1 MSKPLISLAPF
12 VKPLFSLSLIVTA
25 SVSLAQVGGGSAAY
39 NQRGQSGADAAR
51 THELAK
57 RNVPFGE
64 GRFLDASVLM
74 NVKPDEFVAVFGIS
88 EEGKTLAEAQT
99 NMETALRKFND
110 GLRQLKV
117 SPADVFV
124 DFVAQN
130 RIYGYDT
137 SQANLAKEIVVG
149 FEVKKNVS
157 VRYKD
162 HALLDRLTAA
172 ASKAGIFDLVK
183 VDYVVKDV
191 AAARKR
197 IMEEAAKVIK
207 AKIEEQ
213 EQLLGVKVGQV
224 TQVLPSQMSVYYPVE
239 MYDSYVA
246 QESEEM
252 QGYRQGMTVQRA
264 RKPRTFYY
272 NPLAAKDF
280 DVAVNPSLIE
290 PAVQFA
296 IYVRVK
302 Y

>member
-1 MSKPLISLAPF
+1 MAKSICI
-12 VKPLFSLSLIVTA
+12 LSLIVVGSTA
-25 SVSLAQVGGGSAAY
+25 FAQVGGGSAAY
-39 NQRGQSGADAAR
+39 NQGSRSGADIAR
-51 THELAK
+51 ANELAK

-74 NVKPDEFVAVFGIS
+74 NVKPDEFVAVFGVS
-88 EEGKTLAEAQT
+88 EEGKTLALAQAG
-99 NMETALRKFND
+99 MESAIRDFTAS
-110 GLRQLKV
+110 LRQLKV
-117 SPADVFV
+117 APADVFV

-137 SQANLAKEIVVG
+137 SKENLAKEIVAG
-149 FEVKKNVS
+149 FEVKKNIS
-157 VRYKD
+157 IRYKD
-162 HALLDRLTAA
+162 HALLDKLTAA

-183 VDYVVKDV
+183 VDYVVKDI

-207 AKIEEQ
+207 SKMEEQ
-213 EQLLGVKVGQV
+213 EQLLGVKVGQPI
-224 TQVLPSQMSVYYPVE
+224 QVMPSQLSAYYPVE

-246 QESEEM
+246 QESEDVY
-252 QGYRQGMTVQRA
+252 GYRQGMTVQRA

-280 DVAVNPSLIE
+280 DVAINPSLIE

>member
-1 MSKPLISLAPF
+1 
-12 VKPLFSLSLIVTA
+12 
-25 SVSLAQVGGGSAAY
+25 
-39 NQRGQSGADAAR
+39 
-51 THELAK
+51 
-57 RNVPFGE
+57 
-64 GRFLDASVLM
+64 M
-74 NVKPDEFVAVFGIS
+74 NVKPDEYVAVFGIS
-88 EEGKTLAEAQT
+88 QEGETLDQAQAGMEETVGDF
-99 NMETALRKFND
+99 MVSLRD
-110 GLRQLKV
+110 LKV
-117 SPADVFV
+117 ASVDTFV

-137 SQANLAKEIVVG
+137 STENLAKEIVVG

-157 VRYKD
+157 IRYRD
-162 HALLDRLTAA
+162 YALLDKLIAA

-183 VDYVVKDV
+183 VDYIVKDI
-191 AAARKR
+191 AAVRKR

-207 AKIEEQ
+207 TKMEEQ
-213 EQLLGVKVGQV
+213 ERLLGIKMGQP
-224 TQVLPSQMSVYYPVE
+224 TQVMPSPLSVYYPVE

-246 QESEEM
+246 QESEEVY
-252 QGYRQGMTVQRA
+252 GYRQGMTIQRA

-280 DVAVNPSLIE
+280 DMAVNPSLIE

>member
-1 MSKPLISLAPF
+1 MLKL
-12 VKPLFSLSLIVTA
+12 LSLYGFIVCAT
-25 SVSLAQVGGGSAAY
+25 VSLAQVGGGSAAY
-39 NQRGQSGADAAR
+39 NQRGRSGADEAR
-51 THELAK
+51 ATELAK
-57 RNVPFGE
+57 RIVPFGE
-64 GRFLDASVLM
+64 GRFVDASVLM
-74 NVKPDEFVAVFGIS
+74 NVKADEYVAVFGIS
-88 EEGKTLAEAQT
+88 EEGKTLEEAQRNMDAAIRNFT
-99 NMETALRKFND
+99 NGLKALKIAPTDYFI
-110 GLRQLKV
+110 
-117 SPADVFV
+117 

-137 SQANLAKEIVVG
+137 SKENLAKEIVAG

-162 HALLDRLTAA
+162 YDLLDKITAA
-172 ASKAGIFDLVK
+172 ASKAQIFDLVK
-183 VDYVVKDV
+183 VDYVVKDIGAV
-191 AAARKR
+191 RKR

-207 AKIEEQ
+207 TKIDEQ
-213 EQLLGVKVGQV
+213 EQLLGVRVGQA
-224 TQVLPSQMSVYYPVE
+224 TQVMPSQLSVYYPVE

-246 QESEEM
+246 QESEDVYN
-252 QGYRQGMTVQRA
+252 YRQGMTVQRA

-280 DVAVNPSLIE
+280 DVAINSTMIE

>member
-1 MSKPLISLAPF
+1 MMSKL
-12 VKPLFSLSLIVTA
+12 LFSLSFFVAATVAL
-25 SVSLAQVGGGSAAY
+25 SQVAGASAAY
-39 NQRGQSGADAAR
+39 NDRGRSGADEAR
-51 THELAK
+51 ANELAK

-74 NVKPDEFVAVFGIS
+74 NVEPDEYVAVFGIS
-88 EEGKTLAEAQT
+88 EEGKTLALAQAGMEAAIRDF
-99 NMETALRKFND
+99 TASLK
-110 GLRQLKV
+110 QLKI
-117 SPADVFV
+117 SPSDTFV
-124 DFVAQN
+124 DFVTQN
-130 RIYGYDT
+130 RIYGYDI
-137 SQANLAKEIVVG
+137 SKVNLAKEIVVG

-162 HALLDRLTAA
+162 HALLDKLTAA

-183 VDYVVKDV
+183 VDYVVKDI

-224 TQVLPSQMSVYYPVE
+224 TQVMPSQMSVYYPVE

-246 QESEEM
+246 QESENVY
-252 QGYRQGMTVQRA
+252 GYRQGMTVQRA
-264 RKPRTFYY
+264 SKSRTFYY